1 MAVEVVAPTGEA
13 EVYGET
19 WDAVVVSEPS
29 ALDVESETEE
39 IDVTT
44 GVVVGGI
51 PYTGSYEVT
60 PRVTE
65 QVMQTRMKTMADDV
79 TVHAIPC
86 TKTTNV
92 SGGYTAIIG
101 SI

>member
-19 WDAVVVSEPS
+19 WDTTVVSEPS
-29 ALDVESETEE
+29 AIDVESETEE

-44 GVVVGGI
+44 GVVVGGV

-60 PRVTE
+60 PRVSE
-65 QVMQTRMKTMADDV
+65 QVMHTRMKTMADDV
-79 TVHAIPC
+79 TVHAIPYHS
-86 TKTTNV
+86 TSNEAGGRTV
-92 SGGYTAIIG
+92 SIL
-101 SI
+101 S